1 MKCIISGNYELSRMA
16 QKAHRKYAQK
26 PERSWRK
33 NGRIFEENGR
43 EMSQFNRIGMNFGKS
58 LPKLESRVLA
68 ENIINLYKD
77 AIYQIK
83 ILEIALKDA
92 EDTNQILSGEIE
104 RLNLEID
111 PNKNAENVEIFRLKQ
126 IIKALTKIKQ

>member
-1 MKCIISGNYELSRMA
+1 MGL
-16 QKAHRKYAQK
+16 
-26 PERSWRK
+26 
-33 NGRIFEENGR
+33 FETDG

-58 LPKLESRVLA
+58 LPKFESRVLA
-68 ENIINLYKD
+68 ENIIDLYKD

>member
-1 MKCIISGNYELSRMA
+1 MA
-16 QKAHRKYAQK
+16 QKAHREHAQK
-26 PERSWRK
+26 PWPAIHE
-33 NGRIFEENGR
+33 NVGLFETDGG

-68 ENIINLYKD
+68 ESIIDLYKD

>member
-1 MKCIISGNYELSRMA
+1 MGL
-16 QKAHRKYAQK
+16 
-26 PERSWRK
+26 
-33 NGRIFEENGR
+33 FETDGR

-92 EDTNQILSGEIE
+92 EETNQILSGEIE

>member
-1 MKCIISGNYELSRMA
+1 
-16 QKAHRKYAQK
+16 
-26 PERSWRK
+26 
-33 NGRIFEENGR
+33 
-43 EMSQFNRIGMNFGKS
+43 MNFGKS

-83 ILEIALKDA
+83 ILEIDLKDA
-92 EDTNQILSGEIE
+92 EETNQILSDEIE

-126 IIKALTKIKQ
+126 IIKALTKIKR